1 MKPTIIKTACA
12 ILFGSALVA
21 GAEDGVAQERVF
33 GNGVLSE
40 HLSMYDVNDDGGL
53 STEEYQALKDDRAN
67 QARHQRFRSR
77 WDTNRDGRIDAREHA
92 HAVNQIKKV
101 IERRRLRRFAEVD
114 SNSDEN
120 LSLDEFFTINAVN
133 ATNLV
138 EPGTA
143 EKIFNHLDHD
153 GNALISQREFLQ
165 SLDSVRPV
173 PVEANNSKPRPTIDN
188 SPVPVAPVRPAN

>member
-53 STEEYQALKDDRAN
+53 SAEEYRALREDRAK

-77 WDTNRDGRIDAREHA
+77 WDANRDGRIDARERM

-101 IERRRLRRFAEVD
+101 IEQRRLRRFAEVD
-114 SNSDEN
+114 RDSDEN
-120 LSLDEFFTINAVN
+120 LSLDEFFSINAVS
-133 ATNLV
+133 ATNTAQ
-138 EPGTA
+138 PGTA

-153 GNALISQREFLQ
+153 GNSLISRREFLQ

-173 PVEANNSKPRPTIDN
+173 PVEDNNSKPRPVIDN
-188 SPVPVAPVRPAN
+188 SPVPVAPIRPAN